1 MLKTTRSIINISLP
15 PEMVK
20 KVDLASRREHRT
32 RSGLVRE
39 ALREYL
45 KNTISADVASNHEMK
60 AMKIARAEHA
70 RGEFITLDQLF
81 NGLENSH
88 R

>member
-20 KVDLASRREHRT
+20 RVDLASRREHRT

-45 KNTISADVASNHEMK
+45 KKTIPVDIATDEEIK
-60 AMKIARAEHA
+60 AMKIARSEYA
-70 RGEFITLDQLF
+70 RGEFVTLNQIF
-81 NGLENSH
+81 NELGNTS